1 MMDPQKEMLVNY
13 IYIELQGLL
22 RENGG
27 RMRKDEARR
36 IIEERFK
43 AKHGWNKYFHSVRA
57 NAWGWA
63 VRFLERDSVTMPCSG
78 RSFYELRQP
87 GGRGNAE

>member
-1 MMDPQKEMLVNY
+1 MDPRKEMLVNY
-13 IYIELQGLL
+13 IYIELPSLL
-22 RENGG
+22 RQSGG

-43 AKHGWNKYFHSVRA
+43 AKHEWNKYFHSVRA

-63 VRFLERDSVTMPCSG
+63 VRFLERDSVTMPCAG
-78 RSFYELRQP
+78 RSFYELKQSD
-87 GGRGNAE
+87 GGENAK